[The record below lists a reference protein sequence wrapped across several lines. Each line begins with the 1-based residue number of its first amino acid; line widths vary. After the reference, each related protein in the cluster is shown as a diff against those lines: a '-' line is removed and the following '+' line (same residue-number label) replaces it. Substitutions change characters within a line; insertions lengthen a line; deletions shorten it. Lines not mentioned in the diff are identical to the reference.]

1 MLRIVS
7 VWLPRW
13 PISRFLAAQARRPT
27 PDGAIAPRR
36 PFVLIQEAA
45 GGLRVAALNA
55 PAEALGLAPGD
66 PVADAR
72 AKAGEG
78 LQVRPADPAADKAAL
93 RRLAL
98 WAARYTPSVS
108 PWGEECG
115 ADGLFLD
122 VTGSAHLFGGE
133 AGLLADLAER
143 LENFGLPAR
152 LAVADTAG
160 AAWALSH
167 FHASAAVVLPSGREA
182 EALAPLPVAALRLSP
197 ETRTAL
203 RRLGFKRVGAVMDK
217 PRAPLAARFAA
228 ELLHRLDQ
236 ALGRAPEALAY
247 IVPPPVYHARRQLL
261 EPIATQETIVEIARL
276 LMEDLV
282 PALERDGMGARTLRL
297 SLYRIDG
304 EVTALDIGFTVPTR
318 SPDHVARLVALE
330 LERLTKD
337 IDAGFGFEALSL
349 AATVAERLQPR
360 QTELAPAG
368 DDSADRAEHCAAL
381 IDKLKQRLGPR
392 SVRRLQAVESHL
404 PERAE
409 RPCAAAAEDVAWPAP
424 DAARPRPILLLPQA
438 EPAEVTALV
447 PEGPPKRLRWRGM
460 SHDIA
465 RVQGPERIAGEWWRK
480 GEPTRDY
487 YIAEDAAGRRFW
499 LYREGINGRESDAP
513 PRWFVH
519 GLFA

>member
-1 MLRIVS
+1 MRTV
-7 VWLPRW
+7 
-13 PISRFLAAQARRPT
+13 
-27 PDGAIAPRR
+27 APRR
-36 PFVLIQEAA
+36 PFVLTREAA
-45 GGLRVAALNA
+45 GGPRVAALNA
-55 PAEALGLAPGD
+55 PAEALGFALGD

-72 AKAGEG
+72 AKAGEA
-78 LQVRPADPAADKAAL
+78 LQVRPADPAADRAAL
-93 RRLAL
+93 QRLAL
-98 WAARYTPSVS
+98 WATRYTPSVA

-115 ADGLFLD
+115 ADGFFLE
-122 VTGSAHLFGGE
+122 VAGSAHLFGGE
-133 AGLLADLAER
+133 AGLLADLAGR
-143 LENFGLPAR
+143 LQHFRLPAR

-167 FHASAAVVLPSGREA
+167 FHSSAAVVLPSGREA

-197 ETRTAL
+197 DTLTAL

-236 ALGRAPEALAY
+236 ALGRAPEPLAC
-247 IVPPPVYHARRQLL
+247 IVPPPAYHARRQLL
-261 EPIATQETIVEIARL
+261 EPIDSQEAIVEIARL
-276 LMEDLV
+276 LMQDLV

-318 SPDHVARLVALE
+318 SPTHVARLVGLE
-330 LERLTKD
+330 LERLTED

-349 AATVAERLQPR
+349 AATVAERLEPR
-360 QTELAPAG
+360 QTELSSE
-368 DDSADRAEHCAAL
+368 DDGADRAEHCAAL

-392 SVRRLQAVESHL
+392 SVRRLEPVESHL

-409 RPCAAAAEDVAWPAP
+409 RPCVATAQDVPWPAP
-424 DAARPRPILLLPQA
+424 DMTRLRPILLLPQA
-438 EPAEVTALV
+438 EPAEVISLL
-447 PEGPPKRLRWRGM
+447 PEGPPRRFRWRGM
-460 SHDIA
+460 SHYVT

-480 GEPTRDY
+480 SEPTRDY
-487 YIAEDAAGRRFW
+487 YIAEDEAGRRFW
-499 LYREGINGRESDAP
+499 LYREGIHGRESDAP

-519 GLFA
+519 GLFT

>member
-13 PISRFLAAQARRPT
+13 PISRFLAAQARRPAPLSPLAGEGRGEGQRHT
-27 PDGAIAPRR
+27 PTLEYAAAPHPNPLPTEEGEGDGAIAPRR

-55 PAEALGLAPGD
+55 PAEALGLAIGD

-115 ADGLFLD
+115 ADGFFLD

-167 FHASAAVVLPSGREA
+167 FHSSAAVVLPSGREA
-182 EALAPLPVAALRLSP
+182 EALARLPVAALRLSP

-217 PRAPLAARFAA
+217 PRAPLAARFAN

-236 ALGRAPEALAY
+236 ALGRVPEALAY

-318 SPDHVARLVALE
+318 SSPHVARLVALE
-330 LERLTKD
+330 LR
-337 IDAGFGFEALSL
+337 A
-349 AATVAERLQPR
+349 
-360 QTELAPAG
+360 
-368 DDSADRAEHCAAL
+368 ADR
-381 IDKLKQRLGPR
+381 
-392 SVRRLQAVESHL
+392 
-404 PERAE
+404 
-409 RPCAAAAEDVAWPAP
+409 
-424 DAARPRPILLLPQA
+424 
-438 EPAEVTALV
+438 
-447 PEGPPKRLRWRGM
+447 
-460 SHDIA
+460 
-465 RVQGPERIAGEWWRK
+465 
-480 GEPTRDY
+480 
-487 YIAEDAAGRRFW
+487 
-499 LYREGINGRESDAP
+499 
-513 PRWFVH
+513 
-519 GLFA
+519 